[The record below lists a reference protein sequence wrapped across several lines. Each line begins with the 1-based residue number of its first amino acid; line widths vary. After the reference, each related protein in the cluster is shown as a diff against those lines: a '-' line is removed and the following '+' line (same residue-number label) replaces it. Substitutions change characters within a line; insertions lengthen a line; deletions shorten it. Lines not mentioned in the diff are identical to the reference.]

1 MILVG
6 VVFYRIALA
15 HWYVRDGSEIEMEH
29 PTYKPYYWGLDTVF
43 NAKVKLRIGDIFSLK
58 KYPGFPGPAAEINF
72 IDCDDPYHNL
82 QFQMST
88 AF

>member
-15 HWYVRDGSEIEMEH
+15 HWYVRDGSEMEH